1 MVYNHLMTNKILIL
15 TASALLLSA
24 CGAAVPPTT
33 TVSPTTAPS
42 QANVFTSIK
51 DAITKKLTL
60 KCVYSDNGQQT
71 TTYINGSQVRFSGT
85 GKEVG
90 VEGIMKDSKFYLW
103 NSTDKK
109 GMVLDIAKMSGAK
122 MGETPVKSVD
132 DVVAQLEAKKENCS
146 ISPESNS
153 MFDIPAD
160 VTFSSAPDFS
170 GLGK

>member
-1 MVYNHLMTNKILIL
+1 MTNKILIL

-24 CGAAVPPTT
+24 CGAAVTPTAN
-33 TVSPTTAPS
+33 VSPTITPS
-42 QANVFTSIK
+42 PQANVFTSIK

-60 KCVYSDNGQQT
+60 KCVYDDNGQQT

-85 GKEVG
+85 GKQVG
-90 VEGIMKDSKFYLW
+90 VEGIMKDNKFYLW
-103 NSTDKK
+103 NATDKK
-109 GMVLDIAKMSGAK
+109 GMVLDIAKMQGAK

-146 ISPESNS
+146 VSPESNS
-153 MFDIPAD
+153 MFDLPTD